1 VLAVARDDIGLLT
14 RRALSMWPMSAGGVR
29 AMVFRR
35 ARRLMDGSVLLMLV
49 LCLVALIAIR

>member
-1 VLAVARDDIGLLT
+1 
-14 RRALSMWPMSAGGVR
+14 MWPMSVAGGR
-29 AMVFRR
+29 AMLFRR